1 MRNKV
6 VYKHNLFIL
15 SLILSLL
22 SFSAVTA
29 QNSVYPKDSP
39 EWLVDMFFKQTQFP
53 EKEKYLTGEMMQDVN
68 YPSIGEELNGRAKV
82 TFRKIELDNRTGVYG
97 IVIRDDGNTAT
108 FYCYMRNISGSWKID
123 AVRKFQLPGFI
134 YSSADSLSQIENL
147 PDSVSSLLKTLKLLI
162 GTDEQLKLFLS
173 ENINDFYNIAG
184 AFDKKRADDL
194 SFLMNKLNL
203 EYIYIDEIYPQ
214 SIFILVGVF
223 DRIEVGYIFSKNKS
237 SMPKI
242 SPKRFIYIEKV
253 LPNWYVYRAI

>member
-1 MRNKV
+1 MKNRV
-6 VYKHNLFIL
+6 MYKYNLFLL

-22 SFSAVTA
+22 SFSTLTA
-29 QNSVYPKDSP
+29 QKNVYPKNSP

-53 EKEKYLTGEMMQDVN
+53 EKEKYYTGEMMQDVN

-82 TFRKIELDNRTGVYG
+82 TFRKIELNNQTGVYG
-97 IVIRDDGNTAT
+97 IVIKDDGNTAN
-108 FYCYMRNISGSWKID
+108 FYCYVRNISGNWKIE

-147 PDSVSSLLKTLKLLI
+147 PDSVSSLLKILKLLI
-162 GTDEQLKLFLS
+162 GTDEQLKSFLS

-194 SFLMNKLNL
+194 NFLMNKLNL

-214 SIFILVGVF
+214 CIFILVGVF

-237 SMPKI
+237 AVPKI
-242 SPKRFIYIEKV
+242 SPERFIYIEEV